1 MNSLVI
7 AAGAAVLYV
16 IAYLTYGRF
25 LGRKIF
31 KLTKDNICPSTEL
44 RDDHD
49 YVPTNRHVLFG
60 HHFASIAGTGPIV
73 GPAVAIIW
81 GWLPALLWVLLGSI
95 FMGAV
100 HDLGSLVVSLRN
112 QGRSIGDIAG
122 DLINSRVKTLFLLII
137 FFLLLLVVAVFG
149 VVIGLCFKLYPQ
161 AVIPVWGQIPIALL
175 LGYLVYKKNMN
186 ALVLGGIAV
195 LMMYGTIILGAYY
208 PLNMPPLEA
217 NGKVIMDPISIWI
230 VILLIYV
237 YIASTLPVQTLLQPR
252 DFINSWQLLV
262 AMILLALG
270 VIVAHPPM
278 AAPAVRTVADAPP
291 LLPTLFVVI
300 ACGALS
306 GFHSLVSSG
315 TSAKQCDH
323 EHSALYVGYGSML
336 VEGMLA
342 VFVLI
347 ACGAGIALAGGGVE
361 AFNSHYQSW
370 ASAAKGGLGV
380 KLGAFVSG
388 ATAMIDD
395 VGVPAAVAQTL
406 MGVFIVSFA
415 ATSLDSATRIQRYIV
430 SELAGIFKMPALA
443 KKHPATLFAVGT
455 AAFLAFINGSGKG
468 AMLLWPLFGCL
479 NQLLGGLALLVVT
492 IYLIHKKTSI
502 IYTALP
508 MVFMIV
514 MTGWAMYYNISEFY
528 SQQKWLLFGI
538 SLIIIVF
545 EIWMIVESIMIITK
559 AELGKDA
566 EA

>member
-7 AAGAAVLYV
+7 ALGAAILYV
-16 IAYLTYGRF
+16 IAYYTYGRF

-31 KLTKDNICPSTEL
+31 KLTRDNICPSEAL

-49 YVPTNRHVLFG
+49 YVPTHKHVLFG

-81 GWLPALLWVLLGSI
+81 GWVPALLWIVFGSI

-122 DLINSRVKTLFLLII
+122 DLISPRVRTLFLLII

-149 VVIGLCFKLYPQ
+149 VVIGLCFKMYPQ
-161 AVIPVWGQIPIALL
+161 AVIPVWGQIPIALA

-186 ALVLGGIAV
+186 AILLGAIAV
-195 LMMYGTIILGAYY
+195 ILMYVTIVLGAYN
-208 PLNMPPLEA
+208 PISMPEITNSAGETIL
-217 NGKVIMDPISIWI
+217 DPISIWI
-230 VILLIYV
+230 VLLLIYV

-252 DFINSWQLLV
+252 DYINSWQLLV
-262 AMILLALG
+262 AMILLGLG
-270 VIVAHPPM
+270 VIVAHPQM
-278 AAPAVRTVADAPP
+278 AAPSFRTVADAPP
-291 LLPTLFVVI
+291 MLPTLFVVV

-306 GFHSLVSSG
+306 GFHSLVASG
-315 TSAKQCDH
+315 TSAKQCDN
-323 EHSALYVGYGSML
+323 EHNAIYIGYGSML

-342 VFVLI
+342 VFVLV

-361 AFNSHYQSW
+361 AYTEHYKTW
-370 ASAAKGGLGV
+370 AAANGGLGV

-388 ATAMIDD
+388 STAMIDD
-395 VGVPAAVAQTL
+395 VGIPTGIATTL

-430 SELAGIFKMPALA
+430 SELAGIFKISALT

-455 AAFLAFINGSGKG
+455 AAILAFFNGSGRG
-468 AMLLWPLFGCL
+468 AMQLWPLFGCL
-479 NQLLGGLALLVVT
+479 NQLLGGLALLVIT
-492 IYLIHKKTSI
+492 IYLVRQGVAI

-508 MVFMIV
+508 MVFMIL
-514 MTGWAMYYNISEFY
+514 MTGWAMYYNVVRFYNEGSWILLAISV
-528 SQQKWLLFGI
+528 
-538 SLIIIVF
+538 IIVF
-545 EIWMIVESIMIITK
+545 FEVWMIVESISILRRTK
-559 AELGKDA
+559 ST
-566 EA
+566 

>member
-16 IAYLTYGRF
+16 IAYFTYGRF

-31 KLTKDNICPSTEL
+31 KLTRDNICPSTEL

-149 VVIGLCFKLYPQ
+149 LVIGICFKIYPQ
-161 AVIPVWGQIPIALL
+161 SVIPVWSQIPIALA

-186 ALVLGGIAV
+186 ALILGVVAVLLMYGCIVLGS
-195 LMMYGTIILGAYY
+195 YF
-208 PLNMPPLEA
+208 PFEMPPLEV
-217 NGKVIMDPISIWI
+217 NGKVMLNPISIWI
-230 VILLIYV
+230 VLLLIYV

-262 AMILLALG
+262 AMILLGLG
-270 VIVAHPPM
+270 VIVAHPQM

-291 LLPTLFVVI
+291 MLPTIFVVI

-323 EHSALYVGYGSML
+323 EGSALYVGYGSML

-342 VFVLI
+342 VFVII

-361 AFNSHYQSW
+361 AYTEHYRSW
-370 ASAAKGGLGV
+370 ASASSGLGV

-395 VGVPAAVAQTL
+395 VVGIPTSVASTL

-430 SELAGIFKMPALA
+430 SELAGIFKVPFLA
-443 KKHPATLFAVGT
+443 KKHPATIFAVGT
-455 AAFLAFINGSGKG
+455 AAFLAFFNGSGQG

-492 IYLIHKKTSI
+492 IYLIRRNTPI

-508 MVFMIV
+508 MVFMIL
-514 MTGWAMYYNISEFY
+514 MTGWAMYYNVMGFY
-528 SQQKWLLFGI
+528 NKGSWLLFAI

-545 EIWMIVESIMIITK
+545 EIWMIVESILIIKK
-559 AELGKDA
+559 AEFSKETG
-566 EA
+566 E